1 MATGGAAFQ
10 FLFLNLLISCLYGA
24 SSASMNFHEHTDLE
38 KGKQH
43 LQALHFSR
51 KDVQNHVPSW
61 VNPINHD
68 QLMEDLSPPTTPV
81 TNPVTTP
88 VTNPVTTPANLPP
101 AVNFPPAGIVTVPAT
116 TPTPSAQTPPT
127 PVSTPLPVPSTNPNP
142 VNTPLPAVTNPVT
155 TPAGA
160 GGLPVTPPAA
170 ATNPP
175 AVAGGGQSG
184 SWCVARSG
192 VPEITLQSAL
202 DYACGIG
209 GADCSTIQQSGSCYN
224 PNSLQNHASFAF
236 NSYYQK
242 NPVPT
247 SCDFG
252 GAAMVTSTNPSSGS
266 CVYPTSGSSSSS
278 SPSSSSSSSSPPTQN
293 PTPSAPIT
301 TPTTPPTTA
310 SSSGT
315 GLLPDSGTPP
325 PLLNASYPVPGG
337 EMPGMGDG
345 IPLGNTSTISMSPIN
360 LQPFVGCIFL
370 VASICTGTLALRI

>member
-1 MATGGAAFQ
+1 MATGGASQ
-10 FLFLNLLISCLYGA
+10 FFFLLCLLISCSYGA
-24 SSASMNFHEHTDLE
+24 SSASINFDEHTDLKRE
-38 KGKQH
+38 KQQVQAFH
-43 LQALHFSR
+43 LSR
-51 KDVQNHVPSW
+51 KDMQNYVPAW
-61 VNPINHD
+61 VNPMNHD
-68 QLMEDLSPPTTPV
+68 QLMGDPSTPTTPV

-88 VTNPVTTPANLPP
+88 PAANL
-101 AVNFPPAGIVTVPAT
+101 PPAGIVTVPAT
-116 TPTPSAQTPPT
+116 TPTPSAQTPPN
-127 PVSTPLPVPSTNPNP
+127 PVSSPLPVPSTNPNP

-155 TPAGA
+155 TPS
-160 GGLPVTPPAA
+160 GGGFPVTPPAA
-170 ATNPP
+170 ATNAPP
-175 AVAGGGQSG
+175 VSGGQ

-209 GADCSTIQQSGSCYN
+209 GADCSGIQQSGSCYN

-242 NPVPT
+242 NPLPT

-252 GAAMVTSTNPSSGS
+252 GTAIVTSTNPSSGS

-278 SPSSSSSSSSPPTQN
+278 SSPLTQN

-301 TPTTPPTTA
+301 TPTTTPTTT

-325 PLLNASYPVPGG
+325 TLLNASNPVPGG
-337 EMPGMGDG
+337 EMPGLGG
-345 IPLGNTSTISMSPIN
+345 AIPLGNTSTISMSPI
-360 LQPFVGCIFL
+360 LQPFVGYIFL
-370 VASICTGTLALRI
+370 LASICTGTLALKI